1 MSCAST
7 GRRTRV
13 GRLRSGRAGKA
24 NAALYHLTALFRW
37 HASFIEFRPAC
48 THGRSTR
55 TAHTLYPRVPKTAW
69 FSLTDIHVSLL
80 SRKNTGAQA
89 RSGERALFGC
99 GTAQLAFCLS
109 AVVPAFAEPD
119 IHSLSR
125 ARRPSQ
131 KIECVFSASPETVRR
146 EPREFHLR
154 CSVGQWRDLAVCA
167 LYDPGAF
174 SFRWPGFQAASHLPS
189 SAGTKSRC
197 PRSTARR
204 YATILRA

>member
-69 FSLTDIHVSLL
+69 FSLTDSQSTLKILIPD
-80 SRKNTGAQA
+80 
-89 RSGERALFGC
+89 SGGDFL
-99 GTAQLAFCLS
+99 
-109 AVVPAFAEPD
+109 P
-119 IHSLSR
+119 
-125 ARRPSQ
+125 
-131 KIECVFSASPETVRR
+131 
-146 EPREFHLR
+146 LR
-154 CSVGQWRDLAVCA
+154 Q
-167 LYDPGAF
+167 
-174 SFRWPGFQAASHLPS
+174 SFDF
-189 SAGTKSRC
+189 
-197 PRSTARR
+197 
-204 YATILRA
+204 

>member
-99 GTAQLAFCLS
+99 GTAQLAFLPLGGGSCLRRTRHPF
-109 AVVPAFAEPD
+109 AVSGP
-119 IHSLSR
+119 
-125 ARRPSQ
+125 
-131 KIECVFSASPETVRR
+131 K
-146 EPREFHLR
+146 
-154 CSVGQWRDLAVCA
+154 AVTE
-167 LYDPGAF
+167 D
-174 SFRWPGFQAASHLPS
+174 
-189 SAGTKSRC
+189 
-197 PRSTARR
+197 
-204 YATILRA
+204 

>member
-69 FSLTDIHVSLL
+69 FSLTDSQ
-80 SRKNTGAQA
+80 S
-89 RSGERALFGC
+89 ALPGRTKAPGPKPFI
-99 GTAQLAFCLS
+99 LVREYVFFS
-109 AVVPAFAEPD
+109 PD
-119 IHSLSR
+119 EDH
-125 ARRPSQ
+125 
-131 KIECVFSASPETVRR
+131 
-146 EPREFHLR
+146 
-154 CSVGQWRDLAVCA
+154 DL
-167 LYDPGAF
+167 
-174 SFRWPGFQAASHLPS
+174 
-189 SAGTKSRC
+189 
-197 PRSTARR
+197 PRSTAVDRVT
-204 YATILRA
+204 YLIAWSSVKVSCNA